1 MSAEP
6 DRLYVRDLIWGGV
19 WGALAIFLP
28 LLLHPFGLGVHLMPM
43 FLPLLIAALTLRLGT
58 SLLLAVL
65 VPLISGATTGMPPL
79 YPPVALLMI
88 LEGGAMAVW
97 LYYFS
102 RRKKGNP
109 YLGLAAAFLIQ
120 RLVRVGFILL
130 ARELVELPAGW
141 LLVPAL
147 LWGLPGAALQ
157 TAVIPP
163 VAAKIENRFAG
174 GGFPPEPGEVSR

>member
-1 MSAEP
+1 MPAEP

-19 WGALAIFLP
+19 WGALAVFLP

-43 FLPLLIAALTLRLGT
+43 FLPLLIAALTLRPGT

-65 VPLISGATTGMPPL
+65 VPLVSGAATGMPPL
-79 YPPVALLMI
+79 YPPVALLML
-88 LEGGAMAVW
+88 LEGAAMVLW
-97 LYYFS
+97 LYCF
-102 RRKKGNP
+102 RRWIGGNI
-109 YLGLAAAFLIQ
+109 YLGLAAAFFLQ
-120 RLVRVGFILL
+120 RLVRVGFIFL

-157 TAVIPP
+157 TVAIPP
-163 VAAKIENRFAG
+163 VVAKIQERFG
-174 GGFPPEPGEVSR
+174 VRGLPPEPDEVSE